1 MSSAITETDTYTATI
16 TAPDAGDAI
25 TAASVRTM
33 GQGLT
38 NRSLHHENRIDDL
51 ETAMAAVETVAD
63 TAAADALAV
72 YTASVKPAG
81 ATYAASAYITF
92 SGLASYA
99 SSGTFTLTSSD
110 QWMQLPRAGAW
121 RVDVHINSVIT
132 AGTTVNEFGWLD
144 MLVAT
149 NATPTTSPYTFGAA
163 VGYRGSDDASQS
175 FTISGHSFITVS
187 DLALSRIALRVN
199 AASDDLQIAAGGSDT
214 LNLRRISFTWLGDI

>member
-51 ETAMAAVETVAD
+51 ETAMTAVETVAD
-63 TAAADALAV
+63 TAAEDALAC
-72 YTASVKPAG
+72 YTCSVKPTG
-81 ATYAASAYITF
+81 GTYAASDYITF
-92 SGLASYA
+92 SGLS
-99 SSGTFTLTSSD
+99 SFVSGTGFTLTSSD
-110 QWMQLPRAGAW
+110 QWIQLPRVGLWA
-121 RVDVHINSVIT
+121 VEININSVIT

-144 MLVAT
+144 ILVAT

-163 VGYRGSDDASQS
+163 VGYRGSADASQS
-175 FTISGHSFITVS
+175 FSITGHSRITVS
-187 DLALSRIALRVN
+187 DLALSRIAVRVN
-199 AASDDLQIAAGGSDT
+199 AASDDLQMAAGGSDT
-214 LNLRRISFTWLGDI
+214 LDLRRITLTWLGEV